1 MLGTDKVG
9 SVARLVGCALHTGS
23 AMACNEALFE
33 NTSGEFV
40 MLKCLLAG
48 CAGLLIGC
56 SSTTETGYE
65 PRKLGDSETVQRGYY
80 AVPFSP
86 ESRAAEAEQRQRFEG
101 FESGRRPGDWRPS
114 PY

>member
-1 MLGTDKVG
+1 MFKW
-9 SVARLVGCALHTGS
+9 
-23 AMACNEALFE
+23 
-33 NTSGEFV
+33 
-40 MLKCLLAG
+40 LLAG

-101 FESGRRPGDWRPS
+101 FDSGRRPGDWRPS

>member
-1 MLGTDKVG
+1 MKLGTDKVG
-9 SVARLVGCALHTGS
+9 SVARLA
-23 AMACNEALFE
+23 
-33 NTSGEFV
+33 SGKRLWLKTPRVLV
-40 MLKCLLAG
+40 MFKWLLAG

-56 SSTTETGYE
+56 SSMTETGYE

-86 ESRAAEAEQRQRFEG
+86 ESRAAEAEQRQKFEG
-101 FESGRRPGDWRPS
+101 FDSGRRPGDWRPS